1 MPKITFERTPDA
13 AIMKYK
19 YEDEPLFSYDFS
31 PRITEHAAHRAMEL
45 VVMNERRKRWRKVER
60 KRLRERLNE

>member
-45 VVMNERRKRWRKVER
+45 VVMPIERWS
-60 KRLRERLNE
+60 